1 MPSAMLEVLSELSHW
16 LVGFAS
22 SEWAIVVMAVVA
34 FVESI
39 FSPFP
44 PDPILIAASIFNPE
58 MAIVFA
64 AIVTVASVAGAL
76 VGYWL
81 GDRFGRPV
89 LDRFVSVQKVEQV
102 EIMFDK
108 YGTWAIIFAAVS
120 PVPYKVFAVTAGAMD
135 MRLKPF
141 IIASLIGRGA
151 RMFFWAVPI
160 LLFGETALEL
170 IETRGLLLGS
180 IAGGATLAAFVLYL
194 LYVRIRR
201 RRADASQYATQ
212 PDTH

>member
-1 MPSAMLEVLSELSHW
+1 MLEVLSELSHW
-16 LVGFAS
+16 LIGFAS
-22 SEWAIVVMAVVA
+22 SEWAIAVLAAVA

-44 PDPILIAASIFNPE
+44 PDPILIAASLFNPE
-58 MAIVFA
+58 MALVLA
-64 AIVTVASVAGAL
+64 AIVTVASVVGAL

-89 LDRFVSVQKVEQV
+89 LDKFVPASKVEQV
-102 EIMFDK
+102 EVMFDK

-120 PVPYKVFAVTAGAMD
+120 PVPYKVFAITAGAMD

-151 RMFFWAVPI
+151 RMFLWAALI

-170 IETRGLLLGS
+170 IETRGLLMGS
-180 IAGGATLAAFVLYL
+180 IAGGATIAAFVLYL
-194 LYVRIRR
+194 LYVRMRR
-201 RRADASQYATQ
+201 RRADASQYATH
-212 PDTH
+212 PDNR

>member
-1 MPSAMLEVLSELSHW
+1 MLEVLSELSHW

-22 SEWAIVVMAVVA
+22 SEWAIAVLAAVA

-44 PDPILIAASIFNPE
+44 PDPILIAASLFNPE
-58 MAIVFA
+58 MAIVLA
-64 AIVTVASVAGAL
+64 AAVTVASVAGAL

-89 LDRFVSVQKVEQV
+89 LDRLVSARKVERV
-102 EIMFDK
+102 EVMFDK

-120 PVPYKVFAVTAGAMD
+120 PVPYKVFAITAGAMD

-151 RMFFWAVPI
+151 RMFLWAALI

-170 IETRGLLLGS
+170 IETKGLLLGS
-180 IAGGATLAAFVLYL
+180 IAGGGILAAFVLYL
-194 LYVRIRR
+194 LYARIRR
-201 RRADASQYATQ
+201 PQADASQYPTQ
-212 PDTH
+212 PDTR

>member
-1 MPSAMLEVLSELSHW
+1 MLEVLSELSHW
-16 LVGFAS
+16 LVGFAA
-22 SEWAIVVMAVVA
+22 SEWAIAVMAVVA

-44 PDPILIAASIFNPE
+44 PDPLLIAASIVNPE
-58 MAIVFA
+58 MAIVLA

-76 VGYWL
+76 AGYWL
-81 GDRFGRPV
+81 GDRFGRPI
-89 LDRFVSVQKVEQV
+89 LDRFVSAEKVERV
-102 EIMFDK
+102 EVMFDK

-120 PVPYKVFAVTAGAMD
+120 PVPYKVFAITAGAMD

-151 RMFFWAVPI
+151 RMFLWAALI

-180 IAGGATLAAFVLYL
+180 IAGGATLAAFALYL
-194 LYVRIRR
+194 LYIRIRR
-201 RRADASQYATQ
+201 RREEAGQYAAR
-212 PDTH
+212 PDTR

>member
-1 MPSAMLEVLSELSHW
+1 MPVLEYISELSHW
-16 LVGFAS
+16 LEGFATS
-22 SEWAIVVMAVVA
+22 DWAITVMFLVA

-44 PDPILIAASIFNPE
+44 PDPILIAAAIFNPR
-58 MAIVFA
+58 MAIIFA
-64 AIVTVASVAGAL
+64 AVVTLGSVGGAL

-89 LDRFVSVQKVEQV
+89 LDRMVSADKVSRV
-102 EIMFDK
+102 EVMFRK

-120 PVPYKVFAVTAGAMD
+120 PIPYKVFAISAGAME

-151 RMFFWAVPI
+151 RMFLWAILV

-170 IETRGLLLGS
+170 IETNGLL
-180 IAGGATLAAFVLYL
+180 IGALSGAAIVAAFVLYI
-194 LYVRIRR
+194 LYIRFRR
-201 RRADASQYATQ
+201 RQADGHQYASQS
-212 PDTH
+212 DTR